1 MAENLQYLTG
11 NNSDTFVEMID
22 NQLQRG
28 WVIRTID
35 RTNDGTFYAFLEF
48 PRA

>member
-11 NNSDTFVEMID
+11 NNQATFVDMID
-22 NQLQRG
+22 NELQRG

-35 RTNDGTFYAFLEF
+35 RTNEGTFYAFLEF

>member
-1 MAENLQYLTG
+1 MADNLNYLTG
-11 NNSDTFVEMID
+11 THASTFVEMID
-22 NQLQRG
+22 QELKRG

-48 PRA
+48 PRV